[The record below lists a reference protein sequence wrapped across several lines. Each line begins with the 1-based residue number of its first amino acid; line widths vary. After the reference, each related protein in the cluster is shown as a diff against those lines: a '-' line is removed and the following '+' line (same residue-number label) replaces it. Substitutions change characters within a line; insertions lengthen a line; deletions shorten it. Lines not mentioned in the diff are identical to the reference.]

1 MTNVNPSDVV
11 ANAVTA
17 GEAKATAPSG
27 ALVLRGVLGGAVL
40 AATTSFAV
48 SATVSSG
55 SPVVGALLFP
65 AGITIVILMGMEL
78 LTGGFA
84 LTPMAALRGLVP
96 WSAVAR
102 YCLMVTIGHIIGA
115 ALFALL
121 YAGTLT
127 GFGSHDAGALGK
139 KFADTSAAKTTAYQA
154 MGFAG
159 MVTVFVKAVLC
170 NWLVSLGVFMGMV
183 SKDTIG
189 KIAAIWLPIMAF
201 FGLGFEHAVVN
212 FFMIP
217 MGMLMGADVGLGDWW
232 IWNQIPV
239 LLGNLVGGFVFTGL
253 ALMYAHRPARTE
265 ATETAA
271 ARPGAEQ

>member
-1 MTNVNPSDVV
+1 MSNVKPPVV
-11 ANAVTA
+11 VEEAITA
-17 GEAKATAPSG
+17 GKTKATTSSG
-27 ALVLRGVLGGAVL
+27 RLILQGILGGAL
-40 AATTSFAV
+40 LGATTSFAV
-48 SATVSSG
+48 SAAVSSG
-55 SPVVGALLFP
+55 SSVVGALLFP

-78 LTGGFA
+78 VTGGFA
-84 LTPMAALRGLVP
+84 LTPMAAVRGLVP
-96 WSAVAR
+96 WSAVGR
-102 YCLMVTIGHIIGA
+102 YCLMVIIGHLIGA
-115 ALFALL
+115 VAFALL
-121 YAGTLT
+121 YAAGLT
-127 GFGSHDAGALGK
+127 GFGSHDAGALGER
-139 KFADTSAAKTTAYQA
+139 FAQTAQDKTTAYETL
-154 MGFAG
+154 GLTG
-159 MVTVFVKAVLC
+159 MATVFVKAMLC
-170 NWLVSLGVFMGMV
+170 NWLVCLGVFMGMV

-201 FGLGFEHAVVN
+201 YGLGFEHAVVN

>member
-1 MTNVNPSDVV
+1 MSNVKPPVV
-11 ANAVTA
+11 VE
-17 GEAKATAPSG
+17 EAITVGKTKATTSSG
-27 ALVLRGVLGGAVL
+27 RLILQGILGGAL
-40 AATTSFAV
+40 LGATTSFAV
-48 SATVSSG
+48 SAAVSSG
-55 SPVVGALLFP
+55 SSVVGALLFP

-78 LTGGFA
+78 VTGGFA
-84 LTPMAALRGLVP
+84 LTPMAAVRGLVP
-96 WSAVAR
+96 WSAVGR
-102 YCLMVTIGHIIGA
+102 YCLMVIIGHLIGA
-115 ALFALL
+115 VAFALL
-121 YAGTLT
+121 YAAGLT
-127 GFGSHDAGALGK
+127 GFGSHDAGALGER
-139 KFADTSAAKTTAYQA
+139 FAQTAQDKTTAYE
-154 MGFAG
+154 GLGLAG
-159 MVTVFVKAVLC
+159 MATVFVKAMLC
-170 NWLVSLGVFMGMV
+170 NWLVCLGVFMGMV

-201 FGLGFEHAVVN
+201 YGLGFEHAVVN

-217 MGMLMGADVGLGDWW
+217 MGMLMGANVGLGDWW